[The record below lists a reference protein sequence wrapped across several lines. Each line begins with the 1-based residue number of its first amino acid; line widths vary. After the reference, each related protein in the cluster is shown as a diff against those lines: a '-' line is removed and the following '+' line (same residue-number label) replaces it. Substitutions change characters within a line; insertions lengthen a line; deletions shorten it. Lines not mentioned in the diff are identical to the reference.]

1 MRLTVVALVVWVILC
16 AVVAGVVAPKEVN
29 TGFKDSTSVL
39 AFISLTA
46 VAIERC
52 IEGFFSLLSGQLGE
66 WWPLKTV
73 RDEFDSFEMQTN
85 EVLNPIVTATIDAL
99 KAAQGE
105 AGKTAAQIAELQG
118 QIDKVDTEANRL
130 RTQYKAVTTK
140 LAPGSDRLAR
150 VSDIN
155 AAMTAVLDDVH
166 KSSAKYTTKARDLLQ
181 TSSDIANDASLII
194 SSFSDN
200 PARRAA
206 SLVLGASLGMLVAG
220 AVGLN
225 LFVATLAGPN
235 GSSPDL
241 PTVLAGWL
249 GVVLTG
255 VVIGLGSGPT
265 HEVVKSLQAY
275 KDSRNVPVDVTTV
288 AAGTAATSQTVR
300 AKVAMAGGPTRS
312 TGAVGSSVYLVRQ
325 VRRSN

>member
-1 MRLTVVALVVWVILC
+1 MRVVVFALVAWVIVC
-16 AVVAGVVAPKEVN
+16 AAVAGIIAPKQIN
-29 TGFKDSTSVL
+29 TGFKDSAALL

-52 IEGFFSLLSGQLGE
+52 IEGFFTLLAGRLGE
-66 WWPLKTV
+66 WWPLKTI
-73 RDEFDSFEMQTN
+73 RDEFNTFEKQTN
-85 EVLNPIVTATIDAL
+85 DVLNPVVKGTIDAL
-99 KAAQGE
+99 
-105 AGKTAAQIAELQG
+105 TAAQKGAGTTADQIAALQG
-118 QIDKVDTEANRL
+118 LIDKVNAEATRL
-130 RTQYKAVTTK
+130 RTQYNAVTTK

-150 VSDIN
+150 VGEIN
-155 AAMTAVLDDVH
+155 TAMTAVLHDVH
-166 KSSAKYTTKARDLLQ
+166 DASAQCTTKAREDLQ
-181 TSSDIANDASLII
+181 KASDIANDASLII

-206 SLVLGASLGMLVAG
+206 SLALGASLGMLVAG

-235 GSSPDL
+235 DSSADL
-241 PTVLAGWL
+241 PAVLAGWL

-255 VVIGLGSGPT
+255 VVIGLGSAPT

-275 KDSRNVPVDVTTV
+275 KESRSAPVDVVTLATGP
-288 AAGTAATSQTVR
+288 AAAAAVIQE
-300 AKVAMAGGPTRS
+300 AALPGGPDRGTLPGVPR
-312 TGAVGSSVYLVRQ
+312 VYLVRQ